1 MLCRS
6 HRQRQFRK
14 EPADDLLT
22 QEGGDTAAERW
33 QFCHTA
39 SAARDA
45 WATKLALTF
54 TPWTKSWNGM
64 TAEILLKGEVF
75 NRISF
80 FFSLRYSSLF
90 VASANE
96 VSGGCGATG

>member
-6 HRQRQFRK
+6 RRQRQFRK

-80 FFSLRYSSLF
+80 FFFFEVFFIICSL
-90 VASANE
+90 
-96 VSGGCGATG
+96 CK